1 MSLPK
6 LQKTR
11 RWFTL
16 KMGAGIC
23 CCWRTSLCRT
33 IAGWLLC
40 AVMQWPQPS
49 SRWKVTAVLTW
60 GVLPFWQGRANES
73 GTCYGWQREEVP
85 LGISIVFFCYLEK
98 KRHCLVGFC
107 KLCEASANKCIPF
120 VQVLYVTSILMI
132 SLFSKAWLSRDSV
145 WISTSLT
152 SICFCD
158 WGSDYLFSPVG
169 WRLQILQP
177 LTDVEVSPGQKATF
191 SCSLS
196 EAVPINEVTWYF
208 NDIEIQPDEDWEI
221 QADGNKYKLILNKAQ
236 PHHSGEVTF
245 ASREAI
251 ASAKLSV
258 LGKSICCPCLSL

>member
-1 MSLPK
+1 MS
-6 LQKTR
+6 QECI
-11 RWFTL
+11 
-16 KMGAGIC
+16 MNG
-23 CCWRTSLCRT
+23 
-33 IAGWLLC
+33 
-40 AVMQWPQPS
+40 
-49 SRWKVTAVLTW
+49 
-60 GVLPFWQGRANES
+60 
-73 GTCYGWQREEVP
+73 REEVP

-98 KRHCLVGFC
+98 KGIAWLGFTSFV
-107 KLCEASANKCIPF
+107 KLQPPRMPF
-120 VQVLYVTSILMI
+120 VQVIYITSILI
-132 SLFSKAWLSRDSV
+132 IPLFSKALLSRDST

-158 WGSDYLFSPVG
+158 WRSDFLFSPVG

-191 SCSLS
+191 SCTLS

-208 NDIEIQPDEDWEI
+208 NDTEIQPDEDWEI
-221 QADGNKYKLILNKAQ
+221 QADGNKYKLTLNKAQ

-258 LGKSICCPCLSL
+258 LGKSICCTCLSF

>member
-60 GVLPFWQGRANES
+60 GVLPFWQGRTNES

-98 KRHCLVGFC
+98 ALLGWILQALWSFSQQEYTICSGVACDLHFNDLLVLHGLTVQRFSVNIHLSYLYLFLWLRVWLPIFPC
-107 KLCEASANKCIPF
+107 RMASADLAASHRCGSLSRAESYI
-120 VQVLYVTSILMI
+120 Q
-132 SLFSKAWLSRDSV
+132 LFSKW
-145 WISTSLT
+145 
-152 SICFCD
+152 
-158 WGSDYLFSPVG
+158 
-169 WRLQILQP
+169 
-177 LTDVEVSPGQKATF
+177 
-191 SCSLS
+191 SC
-196 EAVPINEVTWYF
+196 AN
-208 NDIEIQPDEDWEI
+208 
-221 QADGNKYKLILNKAQ
+221 
-236 PHHSGEVTF
+236 
-245 ASREAI
+245 
-251 ASAKLSV
+251 
-258 LGKSICCPCLSL
+258 